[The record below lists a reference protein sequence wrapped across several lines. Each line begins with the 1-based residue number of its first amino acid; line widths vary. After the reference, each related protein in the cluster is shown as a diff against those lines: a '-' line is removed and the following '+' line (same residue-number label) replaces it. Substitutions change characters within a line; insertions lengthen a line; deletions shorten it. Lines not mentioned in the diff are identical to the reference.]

1 MGAST
6 QSDQAGPDASDND
19 VVRNDDTI
27 GSESMDGEQMESD
40 NDQMYASVSF
50 STQAARSKHS
60 NAVGKRSIAGPSA
73 NHNER

>member
-6 QSDQAGPDASDND
+6 QSDQAGPHASDSD

-50 STQAARSKHS
+50 STARSKHS